1 MRCSHF
7 AHFSFHLE
15 NEEPAGIPMNSNI
28 TIEMFMFLSLPL
40 VEISLIN
47 FTMTLNF
54 DLGNI

>member
-1 MRCSHF
+1 
-7 AHFSFHLE
+7 
-15 NEEPAGIPMNSNI
+15 MNPNI
-28 TIEMFMFLSLPL
+28 TVEMFMFLSLPL

>member
-1 MRCSHF
+1 M
-7 AHFSFHLE
+7 
-15 NEEPAGIPMNSNI
+15 IPNI
-28 TIEMFMFLSLPL
+28 TIEMSMFLSLPL